1 VGALP
6 KRKIPRGGRRAHI
19 GKNRK
24 LAELSGFTKDPDSG
38 KLIPRHTV
46 SPYTGKYRGRQIL
59 AIE

>member
-1 VGALP
+1 MGALP

-24 LAELSGFTKDPDSG
+24 LAELTGFTKCPDTG

-46 SPYTGKYRGRQIL
+46 SPYSGKYKDKQIL
-59 AIE
+59 AVA